1 VKRRNFMTAVGVAA
15 GTALLPR
22 PAAAADASHDDQWAV
37 LVDLTKCIGCQGCET
52 ACAEANNLAAPD
64 AADLSPDR
72 PRTTTDSQWTVVNVS
87 KTSKGDV
94 TAKTQCMHCL
104 EPACAAACL
113 TKALHKTTA
122 GPVVW
127 DAGKCMGC
135 RFCMI
140 SCPFDGPKFEYGAVN
155 PKIQKCR
162 LCFEKLEQGGRPAC
176 VENCPAEALTFGKRG
191 ELLETARQRIYQ
203 NPGTYVSHIYGE
215 HEAGGTSWLYISP
228 VPFEELGFRTSLGT
242 TSYPERT
249 RDFLTAVPLVL
260 IGGPAMLL
268 GLRRATERG
277 GHDGPA
283 PAATRNDT
291 PDGKEA

>member
-1 VKRRNFMTAVGVAA
+1 MKRRIFMTAVGAAA
-15 GTALLPR
+15 GGALLPR
-22 PAAAADASHDDQWAV
+22 PAEAAAATRDAGWAV
-37 LVDLTKCIGCQGCET
+37 LVDLSKCIGCRGCEA
-52 ACAEANNLAAPD
+52 ACAEANKLPEPD
-64 AADLSPDR
+64 MSADLSADR
-72 PRTTTDSQWTVVNVS
+72 PRSTTESQWTVVNVS
-87 KTSKGDV
+87 RTTKGDV

-113 TKALHKTTA
+113 TRALRKTAA

-162 LCFEKLEQGGRPAC
+162 LCFEKLEQGGKPAC
-176 VENCPAEALTFGKRG
+176 VENCPAEALTFGRRG
-191 ELLETARQRIYQ
+191 ELLEMARQRIYQ

-228 VPFEELGFRTSLGT
+228 VPFEELGFRTALGT

-268 GLRRATERG
+268 GLRRATARVEG
-277 GHDGPA
+277 DTPA
-283 PAATRNDT
+283 STDDT